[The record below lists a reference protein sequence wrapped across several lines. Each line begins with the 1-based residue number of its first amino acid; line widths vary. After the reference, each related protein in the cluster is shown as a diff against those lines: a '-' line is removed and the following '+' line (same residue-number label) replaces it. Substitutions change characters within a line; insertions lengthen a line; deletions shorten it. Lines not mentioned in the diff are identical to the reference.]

1 MREIK
6 NYEKMSKEELPELF
20 NNNLDNDK
28 ISKIIKILNK
38 LRDVL
43 TKKYRKNFKKKLY
56 KVENKKDLPILEK
69 EEINKYLT
77 ELVRIFNKQE

>member
-1 MREIK
+1 
-6 NYEKMSKEELPELF
+6 MSKEELAELF
-20 NNNLDNDK
+20 NNNLDNNK
-28 ISKIIKILNK
+28 ISEIIKILNK
-38 LRDVL
+38 LRDIL
-43 TKKYRKNFKKKLY
+43 TKKYRKNLKKKLY